1 VHARLSRLQCMFGL
15 ALPSMCM
22 LGRAVTWRVADGRR
36 AAGRRYDFGQATCA
50 GHGLAG
56 EERFSVQWRR
66 DDDSVWCR
74 LPLTAHSN
82 CGHAAESSLYAS
94 ACSR

>member
-1 VHARLSRLQCMFGL
+1 MFGL